1 MDIAAIAMLF
11 IIIAAVVIGIVW
23 ILLWF
28 KNCME
33 TPLPPI
39 GHPL

>member
-1 MDIAAIAMLF
+1 VA
-11 IIIAAVVIGIVW
+11 GIVW
-23 ILLWF
+23 VLLWF